1 LGRQSGKSW
10 LARYVSLDYSI
21 NKCQY
26 VMWVSPTLTSAR
38 THWQAILD
46 LVEKSGL
53 PTKRISRKDKE
64 IHFYGGGVLAIRSVI
79 DPDNLRGATVD
90 LLVLDEAAFYR
101 NGKYVWYSVCQP
113 MITASRGK
121 VLFTTTPNGRNW
133 VFKLFNSGNVKSN
146 KYYKSW
152 HMPSTESPYQDLEL
166 LMDIKETIPE
176 IKWREEYMAEFM
188 SDKGGVFAGLDK
200 ASVVQ
205 PLTEPINGHE
215 YVAGIDF
222 GHSKD
227 ATAFTVLD
235 KHTREQVYGVRI
247 QNVGSVKVIL
257 RLAALIRLWSPT
269 VVHIEKNAIGESLYD
284 MLVLSLKGF
293 NIVDLDWHMSKA
305 ETGEEMIDGIKLKP
319 LHVNHDM
326 KVNMVERL
334 AADVEYGG
342 LKLLVVDS
350 EYGLLQMGEMNT
362 FERKRTQRTQSV
374 TYGATNNAHDDTVS
388 ALYIAY
394 KGMPKRKRFK
404 LPTKEKKSMKS
415 PFKGRRGKNLHARS
429 SKVRSGHRQRTR

>member
-1 LGRQSGKSW
+1 
-10 LARYVSLDYSI
+10 
-21 NKCQY
+21 
-26 VMWVSPTLTSAR
+26 
-38 THWQAILD
+38 
-46 LVEKSGL
+46 
-53 PTKRISRKDKE
+53 
-64 IHFYGGGVLAIRSVI
+64 
-79 DPDNLRGATVD
+79 
-90 LLVLDEAAFYR
+90 
-101 NGKYVWYSVCQP
+101 
-113 MITASRGK
+113 
-121 VLFTTTPNGRNW
+121 
-133 VFKLFNSGNVKSN
+133 
-146 KYYKSW
+146 
-152 HMPSTESPYQDLEL
+152 
-166 LMDIKETIPE
+166 
-176 IKWREEYMAEFM
+176 
-188 SDKGGVFAGLDK
+188 
-200 ASVVQ
+200 
-205 PLTEPINGHE
+205 
-215 YVAGIDF
+215 
-222 GHSKD
+222 
-227 ATAFTVLD
+227 
-235 KHTREQVYGVRI
+235 
-247 QNVGSVKVIL
+247 
-257 RLAALIRLWSPT
+257 
-269 VVHIEKNAIGESLYD
+269 
-284 MLVLSLKGF
+284 
-293 NIVDLDWHMSKA
+293 MSKA